1 MTDDLEKPYTK
12 RQRGA
17 LHLWC
22 DMVADTL
29 NDAGL
34 DMRVVLKPTV
44 AINWNRYT
52 VKENIYKPLLL
63 AMSGKDSTEE
73 QSTID
78 PTVIV
83 DYLTRH
89 LGEKFGVVLPPF
101 PDRFNRGQQ

>member
-1 MTDDLEKPYTK
+1 MTDKPYTK
-12 RQRGA
+12 KQRGS

-52 VKENIYKPLLL
+52 VKENLYKPILL

-73 QSTID
+73 QSTIE
-78 PTVIV
+78 PTVVV
-83 DYLTRH
+83 DYLNRH
-89 LGEKFGVVLPPF
+89 LGEKFGVTLPAW
-101 PDRFNRGQQ
+101 PDRFSRGRDEN